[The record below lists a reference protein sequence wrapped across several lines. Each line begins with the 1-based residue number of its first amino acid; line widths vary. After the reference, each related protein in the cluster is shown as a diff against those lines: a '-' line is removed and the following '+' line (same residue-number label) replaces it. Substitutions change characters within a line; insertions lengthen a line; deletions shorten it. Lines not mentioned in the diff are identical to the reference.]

1 MSSFFS
7 IPPTKRT
14 SKKRRKKINFSPNKV
29 MWRINFSALKVKVRT
44 EAGKGVFIKIMFIAF
59 MSVIAG
65 IIVLFSILVFW
76 LFFSLVLNLF
86 ECEITASI
94 EFLRLT
100 IANDGNDNDDDGDEN
115 GFVWS
120 MVKAQSGYLCFG
132 KWSSQKCYYFSLWF
146 CLFDHNFASS
156 SRCSFRHIVNT

>member
-1 MSSFFS
+1 
-7 IPPTKRT
+7 
-14 SKKRRKKINFSPNKV
+14 
-29 MWRINFSALKVKVRT
+29 MWRINFSTLKVKVRT

-59 MSVIAG
+59 MSVIGG

-100 IANDGNDNDDDGDEN
+100 IANDGNDDDDDGDEN

-132 KWSSQKCYYFSLWF
+132 K
-146 CLFDHNFASS
+146 
-156 SRCSFRHIVNT
+156 

>member
-1 MSSFFS
+1 
-7 IPPTKRT
+7 
-14 SKKRRKKINFSPNKV
+14 

-100 IANDGNDNDDDGDEN
+100 IANDSNDDDGDEN

-132 KWSSQKCYYFSLWF
+132 K
-146 CLFDHNFASS
+146 
-156 SRCSFRHIVNT
+156 